1 MRPEIRIIKMTETEY
16 EAAMKQF
23 LVDYEDEINN
33 YWDFLMI
40 EFREFYESNMEIAY
54 GDVEVVYA
62 AIITDDHGRII
73 EDRIYELPVTF
84 DPDKFK
90 FTAKNLD
97 FDYGEGD

>member
-16 EAAMKQF
+16 EAAMQQF
-23 LVDYEDEINN
+23 LVDYEDERDN

-40 EFREFYESNMEIAY
+40 EFREFYDQN
-54 GDVEVVYA
+54 VEVVYDYDGVVYA
-62 AIITDDHGRII
+62 AVITDDRGRII

-84 DPDKFK
+84 NPDKFK

-97 FDYGEGD
+97 LDYGEED

>member
-1 MRPEIRIIKMTETEY
+1 
-16 EAAMKQF
+16 
-23 LVDYEDEINN
+23 
-33 YWDFLMI
+33 
-40 EFREFYESNMEIAY
+40 MEIAY

-84 DPDKFK
+84 NPNEFK

-97 FDYGEGD
+97 LDYGEED

>member
-23 LVDYEDEINN
+23 LVDYEDERDN

-40 EFREFYESNMEIAY
+40 EFREFYDQNVEVAY
-54 GDVEVVYA
+54 DYDGVVYA
-62 AIITDDHGRII
+62 AVITDDHGRII

-84 DPDKFK
+84 NPNEFK

-97 FDYGEGD
+97 LDYGEED